1 MLIRSVRSNAIL
13 YTNSSFEL
21 NMGLSASDLKS
32 KSLLDWTHVDDREQ
46 LKQAM
51 DAGQG
56 EARARHQAKDGR
68 WELFD
73 WRIRTGSEDVIA
85 LGRSHRARDSSL
97 PTANHSEALGI
108 RTMAET
114 LADMAR
120 IAEAKNPGMRC
131 SIVLTNASQDRVSVG
146 AGPSFPAEYNAAV
159 EGMVIGPMVGSC
171 GTATY
176 WNVPVVVE
184 DIFSDPLWSGYR
196 EVAKIAGVAACWS
209 HPITSTDGVVLG
221 AMALYSNRP
230 SSPTRSQMDGLE
242 IAARMVGLA
251 VERDRLEDALRQAE
265 KLKALGVLAGGIAH
279 DFNNVLTAV
288 LGNAELAMDT
298 LAEDTEAHQRL
309 SDIVRAA
316 TSATDLCGQ
325 MLAYAGRGTLARE
338 TLELN
343 SMVSEISSLLRV
355 SISKK
360 AKIVKQLSKTPLSV
374 LADRGQ
380 LRQVI
385 LNLIGNASEAVG
397 DNSGRIVIRTEA
409 CHYTRQQLESLYSRG
424 DLVEG
429 EYAKLSVMDTGVG
442 MDSSTR
448 AHIFDPFF
456 TTKPTGSGLG
466 LAAVQGIVSRHDGA
480 ISLES
485 VPGAGTTFSVI
496 LPRVANTNER
506 VPITSEAELA
516 LEGTRVLVVDDKPS
530 VLSIQSD
537 ILEKGGY
544 TVLRASDGP
553 AAIDIFRREG
563 DSIACVLLDYSMPGM
578 NGEQVC
584 KDLHDLRP
592 GVPVILMSGFT
603 EQEFSKRLES
613 SGFAAFLPKPTKKA
627 DLLETI
633 SSVLNLQQPAL

>member
-1 MLIRSVRSNAIL
+1 
-13 YTNSSFEL
+13 
-21 NMGLSASDLKS
+21 MGLSDSDLRS
-32 KSLLDWTHVDDREQ
+32 KSLLDWIHVDDREQ
-46 LKQAM
+46 LQQAI

-56 EARARHQAKDGR
+56 EVGARHAAKDGQ

-73 WRIRTGSEDVIA
+73 WRIRTNAEGVIA
-85 LGRSHRARDSSL
+85 LGRSHRAYDASL
-97 PTANHSEALGI
+97 PAAIPSEALGI

-114 LADMAR
+114 LADMVR

-131 SIVLTNASQDRVSVG
+131 SILLTNASQDRVSVG
-146 AGPSFPAEYNAAV
+146 AGPSFPAEYNAAI
-159 EGMVIGPMVGSC
+159 EGMVLGPMVGSC
-171 GTATY
+171 GTAAY

-196 EVAKIAGVAACWS
+196 DVAKIAGVAACWS

-221 AMALYSNRP
+221 AMALYSDQP
-230 SSPTRSQMDGLE
+230 SSPTRSQLDGLE

-298 LAEDTEAHQRL
+298 LAEDTEAYQRL
-309 SDIVRAA
+309 TDIVRAA

-343 SMVSEISSLLRV
+343 SMVDEISSLLRV

-360 AKIVKQLSKTPLSV
+360 ANIVKQLSKTPLSV

-397 DNSGRIVIRTEA
+397 DNPGQIVICTEA
-409 CHYTRQQLESLYSRG
+409 CHYTRQQLDSLYSRS

-429 EYAKLSVMDTGVG
+429 EYARLSVMDTGVG
-442 MDSSTR
+442 MDDSTR

-456 TTKPTGSGLG
+456 STKPTGSGLG

-485 VPGAGTTFSVI
+485 APGDGTTFSII
-496 LPRVANTNER
+496 LPRVACASEHLQT
-506 VPITSEAELA
+506 TSEAWIPV
-516 LEGTRVLVVDDKPS
+516 EGTCVLVVDDEPS
-530 VLSIQSD
+530 VLSIQAD

-544 TVLRASDGP
+544 TVLRADEGL

-578 NGEQVC
+578 NGEEVC
-584 KDLHDLRP
+584 QELHDLRP
-592 GVPVILMSGFT
+592 GIPVILMSGFT

-613 SGFAAFLPKPTKKA
+613 AGFAAFLPKPTKKA
-627 DLLETI
+627 ALLETI
-633 SSVLNLQQPAL
+633 SSVLNSKLPALR